1 MATSGKLPA
10 KKRPM
15 DDFSEYDPCA
25 SDGSSNASSSS
36 ASFQMQEPSSDEDE
50 EIIHNC
56 GRKNNTFQVK
66 LMDSQE
72 THMSLTPN
80 LGTQPPPKAT
90 PRPVKKRKVSLSPRD
105 SLARAVKSPEAVV
118 VINDDNADPS
128 PVLKLQKTSPTVKM
142 TKFTTKQSAPLTTAQ
157 PPPPVS
163 SITVENPTE
172 KEVAKSDSPPP
183 KTDSKVEN
191 VTTTPLKKKSPSKRP
206 KKTKTNK
213 KAAAKSEQ
221 KKPSFTT
228 TKDPNKATPTPSD
241 TSTAT
246 STKKAA
252 KATTKA
258 SSAPKTKKAT
268 PAKKSKKTA
277 PDNCTSVTAKKA
289 AAKSTTK
296 TAPAADSS
304 TAIAKKTAESPKKKK
319 PKKKTFQDELLHHMF
334 FTCKPFA
341 MKTLTQELK
350 TSEASVNFCLLS
362 LIDKGWVVKKEF
374 ASKSRSKEL
383 YWANQEAKSKELFTA
398 LHIVP
403 PEQVAAARREL
414 AHLQQQEKAAN
425 QQLHQVQQEPSNEE
439 LNSRLTVAEQE
450 VRELEDEVQAALS
463 RIRAAK
469 EPKPQPKQRI
479 GFGKPKVI
487 KAKPTCP
494 KRLKAQINK
503 MRDEWRK
510 RKEKCN
516 DFIEQLADGMEK
528 KVKDVVKMLELET
541 DEVVGVKMPP
551 KHVIDKK

>member
-1 MATSGKLPA
+1 MATSGKLPV
-10 KKRPM
+10 KKRSL
-15 DDFSEYDPCA
+15 DEFSDYDPDA
-25 SDGSSNASSSS
+25 PDGSSSASSSS

-50 EIIHNC
+50 EINS
-56 GRKNNTFQVK
+56 FEVK

-72 THMSLTPN
+72 THMSFTPN

-105 SLARAVKSPEAVV
+105 SLARTVKSPEAVV

-128 PVLKLQKTSPTVKM
+128 PVLKPQQNSPAVKM
-142 TKFTTKQSAPLTTAQ
+142 TKSTAEQSVPPKTAQ
-157 PPPPVS
+157 PPPPVTP
-163 SITVENPTE
+163 ITVENPAE
-172 KEVAKSDSPPP
+172 KAVAKSDSPPP
-183 KTDSKVEN
+183 KTVSKVQHL
-191 VTTTPLKKKSPSKRP
+191 TTPPAKKKSPSKRP
-206 KKTKTNK
+206 KKTKTNA
-213 KAAAKSEQ
+213 KAAAPETKSEP
-221 KKPSFTT
+221 KKPSSTT
-228 TKDPNKATPTPSD
+228 TKDPNEATSSD
-241 TSTAT
+241 TSTTT

-252 KATTKA
+252 NATTKA
-258 SSAPKTKKAT
+258 SSTSSTKKAAA
-268 PAKKSKKTA
+268 AKKSKKTA
-277 PDNCTSVTAKKA
+277 PDNYTSATAKKA
-289 AAKSTTK
+289 ATKSTTK

-304 TAIAKKTAESPKKKK
+304 TAIAKKTAENPKKKK

-350 TSEASVNFCLLS
+350 TSEASINFCLLS
-362 LIDKGWVVKKEF
+362 LIDKRWVVKKEF
-374 ASKSRSKEL
+374 ASKNRSKEL

-414 AHLQQQEKAAN
+414 ANLQQQEKAAN
-425 QQLHQVQQEPSNEE
+425 QQLHQVQQEPSNEG
-439 LNSRLTVAEQE
+439 LNSQLAVAEQE

-528 KVKDVVKMLELET
+528 KDKDVVNMLELET
-541 DEVVGVKMPP
+541 DEAVGVKMPR
-551 KHVIDKK
+551 KYVIDKK

>member
-10 KKRPM
+10 KKRSI

-25 SDGSSNASSSS
+25 SEGNSSASSSS

-50 EIIHNC
+50 EISHNG
-56 GRKNNTFQVK
+56 GRKHNTFQVK

-72 THMSLTPN
+72 THMSFTPN

-128 PVLKLQKTSPTVKM
+128 QVLKLQITSPAVKM
-142 TKFTTKQSAPLTTAQ
+142 TKSTTKQSAPPKTAQ
-157 PPPPVS
+157 P
-163 SITVENPTE
+163 ITVENP
-172 KEVAKSDSPPP
+172 KSDSPPP

-191 VTTTPLKKKSPSKRP
+191 LTATPAKKKTPIKRP
-206 KKTKTNK
+206 KKTKTNT
-213 KAAAKSEQ
+213 KAAAPGTKSEP
-221 KKPSFTT
+221 KKPASTT
-228 TKDPNKATPTPSD
+228 TKDPNKATPSD
-241 TSTAT
+241 TSTTA

-252 KATTKA
+252 NAATKA
-258 SSAPKTKKAT
+258 SSAPSTKKAAA
-268 PAKKSKKTA
+268 AKKAKKTA
-277 PDNCTSVTAKKA
+277 PDNCTSATAKKA

-304 TAIAKKTAESPKKKK
+304 TAIAKKTAENPQKKK

-362 LIDKGWVVKKEF
+362 LIDKRWVVKKEF
-374 ASKSRSKEL
+374 ASKNRSKEL

-414 AHLQQQEKAAN
+414 ANLQQQEKAAN
-425 QQLHQVQQEPSNEE
+425 QQLHQVQQEPCNEE
-439 LNSRLTVAEQE
+439 LNSQLAVAEQE

-528 KVKDVVKMLELET
+528 KDKDVVKMLELET
-541 DEVVGVKMPP
+541 DEAVGVKMPP